1 MPFNASYTAPKA
13 AGFTSMAPGKPST
26 LKDAVAQAQGSGGTD
41 SGVCSQCGQAM
52 PNTDDPG
59 DQ

>member
-26 LKDAVAQAQGSGGTD
+26 LASAVSQAQGKGGD
-41 SGVCSQCGQAM
+41 DAMCPECGQAM
-52 PNTDDPG
+52 PEDAG
-59 DQ
+59 DE